1 MKKIGLI
8 GGMSWES
15 TAIYYKVINQ
25 EVSKRLGK
33 LHSARLVVDSVDFEE
48 IEIYQRE
55 GRWDDSAQVLIQ
67 SAKDLQAAG
76 ADFAM
81 ICTNTMHKVYQQVAD
96 SISIP
101 LVHIA
106 DAAGIRLLEEE
117 IQTIGLLGTKYTMRE
132 DFYKQRLID
141 KFKIN
146 VIVPEENDQELINQV
161 IYNELCLGNVRADS
175 KEYYLQVSNQLAE
188 QGAQAILL
196 GCTEI
201 GMLVKP
207 EDLVLPVFDT
217 ALLHAHYAVD
227 LALEN

>member
-1 MKKIGLI
+1 
-8 GGMSWES
+8 
-15 TAIYYKVINQ
+15 
-25 EVSKRLGK
+25 
-33 LHSARLVVDSVDFEE
+33 
-48 IEIYQRE
+48 
-55 GRWDDSAQVLIQ
+55 
-67 SAKDLQAAG
+67 
-76 ADFAM
+76 
-81 ICTNTMHKVYQQVAD
+81 VYQQVAD

-175 KEYYLQVSNQLAE
+175 KEYYLQVSNQLAA

-217 ALLHAHYAVD
+217 AMLHAHYAVD